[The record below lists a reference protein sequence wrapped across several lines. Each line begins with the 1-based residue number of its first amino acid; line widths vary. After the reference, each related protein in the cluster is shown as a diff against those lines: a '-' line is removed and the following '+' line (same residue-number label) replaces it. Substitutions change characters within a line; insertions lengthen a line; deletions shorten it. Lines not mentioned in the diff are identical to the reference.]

1 MKFNQF
7 KQEACEPFAAYQSQQ
22 TLNLF
27 LDTDFLA
34 MGPNNYSWNVVRC
47 TQSALYV

>member
-7 KQEACEPFAAYQSQQ
+7 KQEACELLQPINRKR
-22 TLNLF
+22 LLKLF

-34 MGPNNYSWNVVRC
+34 MGPNSYSWNVVRC
-47 TQSALYV
+47 IQ